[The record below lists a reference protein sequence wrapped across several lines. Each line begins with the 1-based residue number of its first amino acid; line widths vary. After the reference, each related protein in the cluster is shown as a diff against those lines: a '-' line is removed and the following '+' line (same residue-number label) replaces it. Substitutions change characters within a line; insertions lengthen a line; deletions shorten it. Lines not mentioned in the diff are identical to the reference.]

1 MSSSN
6 HQKAQVISAF
16 TEDQASRLTG
26 LSKYQLKSWDKQG
39 LISPSFGEKN
49 RRVAFS
55 RIYSFTD
62 LKALR
67 VLNQLRNVEGVTLR
81 HLREVKKTISP
92 LNDRGWCDKMV
103 YVLNKE
109 VVIEDHNQ
117 KKLSALSGQG
127 ILGIPL
133 QVVHDEMTA
142 AVTKMRER
150 SADSVGKFDQKKYV
164 ARNKLIIAGTRIK
177 VSTIKE
183 FLDEGYSTAA
193 ILQEYP
199 SLQEEDV
206 NAVYHH
212 KDSA

>member
-6 HQKAQVISAF
+6 HHNISVISAF
-16 TEDQASRLTG
+16 TEDQTSRLTG
-26 LSKYQLKSWDKQG
+26 LSNYQLKNWDKQG

-67 VLNQLRNVEGVTLR
+67 VLHQLRNVEGVTLR
-81 HLREVKKTISP
+81 HLKDVKKRISP
-92 LNDRGWCDKMV
+92 LDDRGWCDKMI

-109 VVIEDHNQ
+109 VIIEDHNQ
-117 KKLSALSGQG
+117 QKLSVLSGQG
-127 ILGIPL
+127 VLGIPL
-133 QVVHDEMTA
+133 KIVHEEMTT
-142 AVTKMRER
+142 AVAKMRER
-150 SADSVGKFDQKKYV
+150 PAESVGKFNQNKYV
-164 ARNKLIIAGTRIK
+164 ARNKLVIAGTRIK
-177 VSTIKE
+177 VDTIRE
-183 FLDEGYSTAA
+183 FLDEGYSAAA

-199 SLQEEDV
+199 SLQEEDI
-206 NAVYHH
+206 NAVSHY